1 MEGFLYLGLKKKK
14 ENKNLNFTMTNQP
27 IGSLF

>member
-1 MEGFLYLGLKKKK
+1 MEGFLYLDLKKKK
-14 ENKNLNFTMTNQP
+14 KEDFNLTMTNQP